1 MSDLSF
7 TLFETA
13 IGRSAIV
20 WGNSGIRRTLLPE
33 TDEGETRRLVGKLFP
48 DAAERSPAAEI
59 AATIEGIQ
67 ALLDGAREHL
77 REAPLDMTGIEP
89 FPKRVYE
96 ALRHI
101 GPGETITY
109 GALAKQVG
117 SEGEARAIGAVLG
130 RNPFPIIVP
139 CHRVLA
145 AGGKAGGFSAPGGVA
160 TKLVMLTRERART
173 AKSPGL
179 FDDIGLPLATRQP

>member
-1 MSDLSF
+1 MSDLNF

-20 WGNSGIRRTLLPE
+20 WGAGGIRRTLLPE
-33 TDEGETRRLVGKLFP
+33 AEAAETHRLVMKLFP
-48 DAAERSPAAEI
+48 ASSEIEAEGDI
-59 AATIEGIQ
+59 AATIVAIR
-67 ALLDGAREHL
+67 ALLEGGREDL
-77 REAPLDMTGIEP
+77 REAPLDMTGVEP
-89 FPKRVYE
+89 FPARVYE
-96 ALRHI
+96 ALRRV

-109 GALAKQVG
+109 GALATKVG
-117 SEGEARAIGAVLG
+117 ADGEARAIGAILG

-173 AKSPGL
+173 ADAPGL
-179 FDDIGLPLATRQP
+179 FDGIGLPLAAKRP